1 MQNKLTF
8 IDLFA
13 GCGGLSEGFVQA
25 GFVPLVHV
33 EMDKAACYS
42 LKTRM
47 AFHYLVKNNKSYIYS
62 AYLSG
67 EITRDVFY
75 KSIPKEILDS
85 VIEAKIAA
93 DTLQDIFARMDV
105 IIGKEKLDLIVGGPP
120 CQAYSLVGRARS
132 SDGMLGDERNWLFQ
146 FYIEFLKRYKPK
158 YFVFENVV
166 GLLSAKDK
174 GGTKYFDLMLEG
186 FDKAGYRVVSH
197 VVSANEYGVPQNRRR
212 VIILGTRKDL
222 NPIEL
227 HLKPRNLKATIKQI
241 LGDLPPIK
249 SGDKTHKVVKAKK
262 GCAVLYGE
270 LGIKDGFPITLHK
283 ARPHNSQ
290 DLEIYRIA
298 ISKWNSGHERLN
310 YNHLPSRLQT
320 HNNKSAFIDRFKV
333 VAGDLYSSHT
343 VVAHISRDGH
353 YYIHYDAAQNRSLTP
368 REAAR
373 LQTFPDNYYF
383 ESSDG
388 KEHLACAFKQIGNAV
403 PVYLARQIAE
413 SIKEDITDEKN

>member
-1 MQNKLTF
+1 MNNKLTF

-25 GFVPLVHV
+25 GFDPLVHV

-47 AFHYLVKNNKSYIYS
+47 AFHYFSKHNESQIYS
-62 AYLSG
+62 DYLSG
-67 EITRDVFY
+67 KITRDEFY
-75 KSIPKEILDS
+75 KSVPQDILDS
-85 VIEAKIAA
+85 VINAKISA
-93 DTLQDIFARMDV
+93 DTLQSIFARMDDV
-105 IIGKEKLDLIVGGPP
+105 IGKNKLDLIVGGPP

-132 SDGMLGDERNWLFQ
+132 ADGMQGDERNWLFQ
-146 FYIEFLKRYKPK
+146 YYIEFLKRYKPR
-158 YFVFENVV
+158 YFVFENVI

-174 GGTKYFDLMLEG
+174 DGIKYFDLMLKG
-186 FDKAGYRVVSH
+186 FEQAGYKAIPNII
-197 VVSANEYGVPQNRRR
+197 SANEYGVPQNRRR

-222 NPIEL
+222 KSIEL
-227 HLKPRNLKATIKQI
+227 HLKKRNLNTKIKQI
-241 LGDLPPIK
+241 LGDLPPLK
-249 SGDKTHKVVKAKK
+249 SGDKTHKVVKTKK
-262 GCAVLYGE
+262 GRSVLYDE
-270 LGIKDGFPITLHK
+270 LGIKDDFPITLHK
-283 ARPHNSQ
+283 ARPNNTQ

-298 ISKWNSGHERLN
+298 VEKWNEGANRLN
-310 YNHLPSRLQT
+310 YNDLPARLQT
-320 HNNKSAFIDRFKV
+320 HNNKSSFTDRFKV
-333 VAGDLYSSHT
+333 VAGNLYYSHT

-353 YYIHYDAAQNRSLTP
+353 YYIHYDVKQNRSLTP

>member
-1 MQNKLTF
+1 MNNKLTF

-25 GFVPLVHV
+25 GFCPLVHV

-47 AFHYLVKNNKSYIYS
+47 AFHYLSKHNKSQIYS
-62 AYLSG
+62 DYLSG
-67 EITRDVFY
+67 KITRDEFY
-75 KSIPKEILDS
+75 KSVPQDILDS
-85 VIEAKIAA
+85 VINAKISA
-93 DTLQDIFARMDV
+93 DTLQSIFARMDNV
-105 IIGKEKLDLIVGGPP
+105 IGKNKLDLIVGGPP

-132 SDGMLGDERNWLFQ
+132 ADGMQGDERNWLFQ
-146 FYIEFLKRYKPK
+146 YYIEFLKRYKPK
-158 YFVFENVV
+158 YFVFENVI

-174 GGTKYFDLMLEG
+174 DGTKYFDLMLKG
-186 FDKAGYRVVSH
+186 FEQAGYRAKPNII
-197 VVSANEYGVPQNRRR
+197 SANEYGVPQNRRR

-222 NPIEL
+222 RSIEL
-227 HLKPRNLKATIKQI
+227 HLKKRDLKTKIKQI

-249 SGDKTHKVVKAKK
+249 SGDKTHKVVKTKK
-262 GCAVLYGE
+262 GHSVLYDA

-283 ARPHNSQ
+283 ARPNNAQ

-298 ISKWNSGHERLN
+298 VDKWNEGANRLN
-310 YNHLPSRLQT
+310 YNDLPARLQT
-320 HNNKSAFIDRFKV
+320 HNNKSAFTDRFKV
-333 VAGDLYSSHT
+333 VAGDLCSSHT

-353 YYIHYDAAQNRSLTP
+353 YYIHYDVKQNRSLTP

-413 SIKEDITDEKN
+413 SIKEEITDEKN